1 MASLLSLEK
10 CLKVGLV
17 SSGSCLGMARQVSV
31 CCSCRRSRKHLG
43 SWGEPFWERLCF
55 YQSFGLELGI
65 LIAWPFSMV
74 LELELV
80 VEQIFLELVVV
91 VGRSMGQVVKEQH
104 TLVVV
109 GLVVEHK
116 LVSIEQL
123 VLVERLP
130 F

>member
-1 MASLLSLEK
+1 
-10 CLKVGLV
+10 
-17 SSGSCLGMARQVSV
+17 
-31 CCSCRRSRKHLG
+31 
-43 SWGEPFWERLCF
+43 
-55 YQSFGLELGI
+55 
-65 LIAWPFSMV
+65 MV
-74 LELELV
+74 LELELE

-123 VLVERLP
+123 VLVERLL

>member
-1 MASLLSLEK
+1 
-10 CLKVGLV
+10 
-17 SSGSCLGMARQVSV
+17 
-31 CCSCRRSRKHLG
+31 
-43 SWGEPFWERLCF
+43 
-55 YQSFGLELGI
+55 
-65 LIAWPFSMV
+65 MV
-74 LELELV
+74 LELELK

-123 VLVERLP
+123 VLVERLL

>member
-1 MASLLSLEK
+1 M
-10 CLKVGLV
+10 
-17 SSGSCLGMARQVSV
+17 
-31 CCSCRRSRKHLG
+31 
-43 SWGEPFWERLCF
+43 
-55 YQSFGLELGI
+55 
-65 LIAWPFSMV
+65 IAWPFSMV
-74 LELELV
+74 LELELE

>member
-1 MASLLSLEK
+1 
-10 CLKVGLV
+10 
-17 SSGSCLGMARQVSV
+17 
-31 CCSCRRSRKHLG
+31 
-43 SWGEPFWERLCF
+43 
-55 YQSFGLELGI
+55 
-65 LIAWPFSMV
+65 MV
-74 LELELV
+74 LELELE

>member
-1 MASLLSLEK
+1 M
-10 CLKVGLV
+10 
-17 SSGSCLGMARQVSV
+17 
-31 CCSCRRSRKHLG
+31 
-43 SWGEPFWERLCF
+43 
-55 YQSFGLELGI
+55 
-65 LIAWPFSMV
+65 IAWPFSMV